1 MYNIT
6 DDGFHAEEG
15 FNPIRKTTTAAATAT
30 AATATGDASQSTN
43 MTPLPANF
51 EPGPDDVIC
60 GRGKKCYNHVG
71 NERFRLRVL
80 TYLEEYSAAKSKL
93 EKSGVLSKVV
103 DAVRQQSPDGGF
115 VKQDD
120 KGNWHEVGDFLAREK
135 TSQSFRDALH
145 DRYKSSNISK
155 KKRRQD
161 EQNRQEPSR
170 AMMMQEPRSDFEMSS
185 RLERLS
191 NELLNSRTF
200 ILFASGAMYEFMQQF
215 QETNLLSFSVTSFRI
230 DFPETLHEIDFYSRR
245 NSDVIAAQQA
255 YDLQIQAQLPQRVHQ
270 QSGVA
275 QYLGSSRRYSSG
287 SMDFYSPSRERPIN
301 EMARMNEMAR
311 LNEIA
316 RLPDPLFGTTT
327 HSTMNATPSDFDR
340 ERLSVAQREFERDR
354 SVANTEIDY
363 NRSEHIA
370 YGPLDAKSFHLSYPE
385 LMQQNIFED
394 YSLHQQSSIHQTF
407 PDSEFAKHVRSEG
420 DRKRP
425 AKDIDPAQ
433 YESDN
438 FPARRLRKPVPEAF
452 VKKVATDPYLAT
464 AAAAPTPTTAHFNI
478 QQPLSH
484 HPPGTRMVGGQR
496 ISRDLMDCLD
506 KMTYHSVA
514 DDNPF
519 EPIPLAPHQE
529 AALSVNRRLSDVAP
543 DAVDSYHRPSQQQ
556 PQQHNSIDES
566 ERDEFAEG

>member
-6 DDGFHAEEG
+6 DDGNFHSEEG
-15 FNPIRKTTTAAATAT
+15 FHPIRSTTNE
-30 AATATGDASQSTN
+30 ASQSNASN

-60 GRGKKCYNHVG
+60 GRGKKCYNHIG

-161 EQNRQEPSR
+161 EQSRQTTSSTSSR
-170 AMMMQEPRSDFEMSS
+170 AMMIQEPRSDYEMST

-191 NELLNSRTF
+191 NELLNSRKSIIYWGNEIVQNDPVLTCVR
-200 ILFASGAMYEFMQQF
+200 FALNFSI
-215 QETNLLSFSVTSFRI
+215 NLLFHLLIFT
-230 DFPETLHEIDFYSRR
+230 EELHEIDFFNRR
-245 NSDVIAAQQA
+245 NSDVIAAAQG
-255 YDLQIQAQLPQRVHQ
+255 YDLQLQGQLPQRIQPSAVQ
-270 QSGVA
+270 
-275 QYLGSSRRYSSG
+275 QYLGSNRRYSSG
-287 SMDFYSPSRERPIN
+287 NMDFYAAARERPVN
-301 EMARMNEMAR
+301 EM
-311 LNEIA
+311 A
-316 RLPDPLFGTTT
+316 RLPDPLFGTARNTI
-327 HSTMNATPSDFDR
+327 NATPSDFVRERGAIAPHEFDR
-340 ERLSVAQREFERDR
+340 ERSVNPSEPE
-354 SVANTEIDY
+354 Y

-370 YGPLDAKSFHLSYPE
+370 YAPLDAKSYHASQYPE
-385 LMQQNIFED
+385 MVYPNIFD
-394 YSLHQQSSIHQTF
+394 DFSLHQQPSIHQTF
-407 PDSEFAKHVRSEG
+407 PDSVFVKRGQTEG

-425 AKDIDPAQ
+425 AKEMEPAP
-433 YESDN
+433 YEQGN
-438 FPARRLRKPVPEAF
+438 FPARRSRKSAVPETF
-452 VKKVATDPYLAT
+452 MKKVATNPYPV
-464 AAAAPTPTTAHFNI
+464 AAAPASVHSDVQYPSSLH
-478 QQPLSH
+478 QQS
-484 HPPGTRMVGGQR
+484 TRMVGGQR

-506 KMTYHSVA
+506 KMTYHSIA

-529 AALSVNRRLSDVAP
+529 AALNINRRSSDVS
-543 DAVDSYHRPSQQQ
+543 AVDSYHQQSQQH
-556 PQQHNSIDES
+556 PTIDES